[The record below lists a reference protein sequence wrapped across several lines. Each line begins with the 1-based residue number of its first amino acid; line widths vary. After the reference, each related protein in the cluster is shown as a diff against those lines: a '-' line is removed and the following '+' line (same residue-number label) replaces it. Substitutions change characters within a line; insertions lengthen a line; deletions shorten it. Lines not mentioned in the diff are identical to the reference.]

1 MIEYICDG
9 CNKRSQDNKII
20 VPYVLVIE
28 THEINTESAYPPLRR
43 YASMPVHLCQS
54 CLAHEVEI
62 MNPKTWS
69 RLA

>member
-43 YASMPVHLCQS
+43 YA
-54 CLAHEVEI
+54 